1 MLKPSWTNSYPD
13 KQRKAVFNS
22 ESWGG
27 ESCTR
32 GSLPISEKEL
42 KETSWRG
49 ESRSDKCCWVKKRS

>member
-27 ESCTR
+27 GGGGRVVQEVPSPFQR
-32 GSLPISEKEL
+32 KS
-42 KETSWRG
+42 
-49 ESRSDKCCWVKKRS
+49 

>member
-27 ESCTR
+27 
-32 GSLPISEKEL
+32 GGGGEL
-42 KETSWRG
+42 Y
-49 ESRSDKCCWVKKRS
+49 KRFPPHFRERAEGN